1 MIPNHPILK
10 YWMAI
15 NWCKLVVRVS
25 KSPEFQTTGG
35 QTLPA
40 AVLEQ
45 VQLPGI
51 PGLAASSWLWPW
63 HWGHCWT
70 WAIVILEQLQ
80 LLYHTVGSHFVY
92 FCRASV
98 RWIDDLLQ
106 HTVRFAYS
114 IHSRF
119 LAWPR
124 DDVWL
129 VSRQCLDVHQGCF
142 PLFCSFTGMYDLTVG
157 GNGNDYPVGPWATVI
172 CIYLL
177 SRNALAIRK
186 SRNFKPLRVGS
197 TGAMIQRRQA
207 AALEVIT
214 SLFKPSGG
222 FWAHVAAWVT
232 LKHWPLKLALNM
244 CYQVNCFNSYN
255 RTHKLTTTHH
265 IVDLV
270 KHILY
275 FLCRWRT
282 FSVPVWLCI
291 WQAIS
296 TTRCAQQLWSRGP
309 FHVWFMYDSY
319 MIHISF

>member
-1 MIPNHPILK
+1 
-10 YWMAI
+10 MAI
-15 NWCKLVVRVS
+15 NWHKLVVRVS
-25 KSPEFQTTGG
+25 KSPEFQTQFSRKTVG
-35 QTLPA
+35 QTLPS

-98 RWIDDLLQ
+98 RCIDDLLQ

-114 IHSRF
+114 IHSKF

-157 GNGNDYPVGPWATVI
+157 GNGNDYPLGPWATECYKYLYLSVVTERNSHSKI
-172 CIYLL
+172 QKLQTYIYGLALPGPWSNVARLLRWKL
-177 SRNALAIRK
+177 SRPSSNLQ
-186 SRNFKPLRVGS
+186 
-197 TGAMIQRRQA
+197 GASGRMPRR
-207 AALEVIT
+207 E
-214 SLFKPSGG
+214 
-222 FWAHVAAWVT
+222 
-232 LKHWPLKLALNM
+232 
-244 CYQVNCFNSYN
+244 
-255 RTHKLTTTHH
+255 
-265 IVDLV
+265 
-270 KHILY
+270 
-275 FLCRWRT
+275 
-282 FSVPVWLCI
+282 
-291 WQAIS
+291 
-296 TTRCAQQLWSRGP
+296 
-309 FHVWFMYDSY
+309 
-319 MIHISF
+319 